1 LKRSHTIIYISP
13 DGKTKREFPMSQILF
28 NVVVGALA
36 LLFITVIISLIF
48 VGTVY
53 SDAIQKRIYADKV
66 RKMEAE
72 MAKVE
77 KLKQDILYLYDK
89 SEKVKELLGI
99 DIQNAILRSHYD
111 DTRKI
116 SIDTMVTKESIVT
129 SQASM
134 PDINPTDGEI
144 SRKFSKE
151 HPAID
156 IATTAGSPVIST
168 IDGIVKSVGWDENF
182 GNYIKI
188 QNNAFEIFFGHLD
201 KVYVKNLQN
210 IKKGEI
216 VGLVGNSGKSTA
228 PHLHYEIFADTLLV
242 DPEKFLP
249 ENNK

>member
-182 GNYIKI
+182 GNYIKNTEQCNLKYFSDI
-188 QNNAFEIFFGHLD
+188 LTKCMLKIFKISRRGKLSALWEI
-201 KVYVKNLQN
+201 
-210 IKKGEI
+210 
-216 VGLVGNSGKSTA
+216 
-228 PHLHYEIFADTLLV
+228 
-242 DPEKFLP
+242 PENPQRLTCIMKFLQTLFL
-249 ENNK
+249 